1 MARHLNAGRSRA
13 AFAEAVH
20 RVVEGGGRTVIRRH
34 GKGVA
39 AVVPMQDLKTLEAL
53 EDRLDLEEARKIMK
67 NPGRLIAWEKIK
79 ADLGL

>member
-1 MARHLNAGRSRA
+1 MPRRSSASQTRA
-13 AFAEAVH
+13 AFAEAVN
-20 RVVEGGGRTVIRRH
+20 RVVDGGGRTVIRRR

-39 AVVPMQDLKTLEAL
+39 AVVPMQDLETLEAL
-53 EDRLDLEEARKIMK
+53 ENRLDLEEARKIMK